1 MIAKIFSKWI
11 LQRITSLFLI
21 PLSFWFI
28 YQCVSFQF
36 LNYEEI
42 LFFFKSYINCFLF
55 IFMMINMLIHAKLGC
70 DTIVLDYVSSLKL
83 QKIIINFV
91 YFITVVCLFLVILAT
106 LKLKYFL

>member
-1 MIAKIFSKWI
+1 
-11 LQRITSLFLI
+11 
-21 PLSFWFI
+21 
-28 YQCVSFQF
+28 
-36 LNYEEI
+36 
-42 LFFFKSYINCFLF
+42 
-55 IFMMINMLIHAKLGC
+55 MLIHAKLGC